1 MICKKQ
7 LAVVL
12 ITLSAVMAASCVT
25 ERDRKETEP
34 DTEVSEEETVTD
46 SETSEVTS
54 SDTETE
60 TTETRAEEIIDTS
73 APMWLEAPDTIT
85 VESDTDFDIGN
96 YLSYI
101 DDYDSVVDMD
111 LAGEVD
117 TSVTGDYP
125 VTVSLT
131 DDAGNSTFKD
141 ITVKVIEPVE
151 PVEVIDDG
159 PEPATNYY
167 DFNEF
172 VVDYAGEGA
181 LYGIDIS
188 KYQGDVDFEKVKAAG
203 CDFVIMRAMVYYQGE
218 LRIDDRFQENL
229 TEAKAAGLKVGV
241 YIYTFANTPELVKE
255 QTDALCELLNGE
267 QLDFPVVFDWE
278 KFSNFQQYNLSMA
291 GLRELYQVFKDE
303 LAVYGYD
310 AMLYSSKYYLE
321 TIWQPENE
329 TVWLAHYTEKTSYE
343 GNYVMWQA
351 NCNGTI
357 DGIEGPVDLD
367 LYYGG

>member
-167 DFNEF
+167 DFNDF

-188 KYQGDVDFEKVKAAG
+188 KYQGDVDFEKVKAT
-203 CDFVIMRAMVYYQGE
+203 DSRKT
-218 LRIDDRFQENL
+218 LRKPRLPDLRSESIS
-229 TEAKAAGLKVGV
+229 T
-241 YIYTFANTPELVKE
+241 
-255 QTDALCELLNGE
+255 LLQIHRN
-267 QLDFPVVFDWE
+267 
-278 KFSNFQQYNLSMA
+278 S
-291 GLRELYQVFKDE
+291 
-303 LAVYGYD
+303 
-310 AMLYSSKYYLE
+310 
-321 TIWQPENE
+321 
-329 TVWLAHYTEKTSYE
+329 
-343 GNYVMWQA
+343 
-351 NCNGTI
+351 
-357 DGIEGPVDLD
+357 
-367 LYYGG
+367 